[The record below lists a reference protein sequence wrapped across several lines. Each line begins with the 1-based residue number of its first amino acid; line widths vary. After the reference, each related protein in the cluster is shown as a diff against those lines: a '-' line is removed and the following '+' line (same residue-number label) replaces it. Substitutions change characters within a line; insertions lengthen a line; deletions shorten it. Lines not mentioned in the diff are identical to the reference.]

1 MKIAKLHLL
10 ILIFSFLSCEK
21 QDVVNSVDA
30 DYGVL
35 KENVETSLSYISNLV
50 PSEDLKTETL
60 TFSNTGG
67 FPLTNFE
74 VSGLEEPLSY
84 NGDSFPGEGGD
95 CSDTIEIGK
104 QCTIVLSIKTE
115 VETIKKLSITISYND
130 GVRDIK
136 KIIPLSV
143 SILKNAE
150 MIIAPGEF
158 SNIDELKNVIV
169 SPIRFP
175 RTKLGET
182 NKSLFS
188 IGNTGRRLLTF
199 KSTDLVGSDYGFTG
213 GVFPGLNG
221 NCKDTLVPHE
231 MCLVEIFYSPNQVET
246 VTYDMNFSIN
256 DGSSDQIETRKIS
269 LESADERANLTFGIS
284 TNYNFGEIVQSDQ
297 KVINFLILNNTV
309 VPANAMTFTFS
320 NPDLQFTGGSY
331 PGLGGDCDSNI
342 EPFSFCKIEVIYSR
356 SSLGNSSTNL
366 VIDYNDN
373 NFFDPQ
379 MKSSNLAFNAEIVT
393 PASFDVDPITSAN
406 GHGLFGAIKVQ
417 LSESHG
423 LSIKNSGDF
432 EGIFVG
438 AELVN
443 NGDDVFSIIPGG
455 SCGTTVKNLKPNKY
469 CSINIKALH
478 NLIGDYTATL
488 RLSYTNGSSIAATQT
503 VDIPLSVTFS
513 DTSDIRV
520 VGNSNFGAIP
530 IPSSLFVDRS
540 FTFTNHEQGTANLN
554 LDTSNLAV
562 FEYSIT
568 SNTCGA
574 TLVYNQSCV
583 LSLRYQPTSLGTDS
597 AILDLNIVDPLK
609 SYRVRLVLSGEA
621 RSHGDANIYN
631 SDDVNL
637 ASVDFNGVEVGK
649 SHSKFIRVR
658 NSGGYSTSALSAV
671 VSGSAFSIDGVTC
684 NDLGNLNL
692 GGNGSGE
699 GSACVA
705 KLTFSPIASTAYTE
719 NLTLNY
725 FNGEVT
731 VNEIIPIT
739 GTGESVGVLE
749 IQGDQD
755 LFTFSD
761 TIIGD
766 TDTITFNFENTGS
779 TNITNINFTPGSSV
793 FQWDDLSNTCLG
805 TLAPTQTC
813 SINLEFSPDTSTTST
828 AFGFVT
834 YDTNGKSYENFL
846 RARGTGQAPPNIKVS
861 LQGQGLISSYDFG
874 ESPIGQQSYIKILV
888 TNAGEAAAYNIDAQ
902 ITGDSEFSYVGT
914 TCNNGDSVTG
924 NITCEYFLIYLA
936 SDSVTN
942 TSQFSISFDNV
953 PTLTVDVTGEG
964 IEPSAGFDTWK
975 NIYAVTGDSTGTVK
989 LKWSPIIPSSGVVVT
1004 GYKVYESTNPLP
1016 LDNSS
1021 LAGFEVADINSLFE
1035 ASLIFNKSGYAP
1047 GDNVYFAIRGKYEGG
1062 VIESSDTLS
1071 MLKVVIPPKNMA
1083 LVHPYIVNQEFCGNI
1098 GVASEKEKN
1107 FGCVYSGQGNINGYF
1122 DFNRFLFV
1130 DIYESS
1136 KDASNEHQSKKGVIP
1151 EEYSNVIEAG
1161 QACKGVSE
1169 LINGVSFT
1177 KSLIRRSEF
1186 VASAAWDE
1194 LLQPADIQN
1203 FEDGGGENCAVGVDN
1218 AVETGSRDNC
1228 VSKFGI
1234 HDMSGNL
1241 WEWNSDI
1248 IDSKF
1253 GARSS
1258 IDTTNEEIFGLH
1270 LGNQLPGEHK
1280 SKDCFSFYFGLSQ
1293 INLGSCS
1300 NGVVASTA
1308 ADVLGDNYFWP
1319 PLVNDQRA
1327 IRSGGSVGPSS
1338 DQTSREAGRWVADL
1352 NQGVLSNVALTTARC
1367 AIRAPFNPN

>member
-1 MKIAKLHLL
+1 MKLANLHLL
-10 ILIFSFLSCEK
+10 ILIFSFWSCEK

-35 KENVETSLSYISNLV
+35 KENVGNTLSYISNLI
-50 PSEDLKTETL
+50 PSEDLKIETL
-60 TFSNTGG
+60 TFKNTGG
-67 FPLTNFE
+67 FPLTKFE
-74 VSGLEEPLSY
+74 VTGIEEPLSF
-84 NGDSFPGEGGD
+84 NGGIFPGEGGNCTD
-95 CSDTIEIGK
+95 SIKVGAD
-104 QCTIVLSIKTE
+104 CTIAISINSE
-115 VETIKKLSITISYND
+115 IETIKELSITISYND

-136 KIIPLSV
+136 KVIPLSV

-150 MIIAPGEF
+150 MIMAPGEF
-158 SNIDELKNVIV
+158 SNIDELKSVIV

-175 RTKLGET
+175 KTKLGIT
-182 NKSLFS
+182 NKVILTV
-188 IGNTGRRLLTF
+188 GNMGRRILTF
-199 KSTDLVGSDYGFTG
+199 KDVFLSGTDYGFTG
-213 GVFPGLNG
+213 GTFPGEGG
-221 NCKDTLVPHE
+221 NCGDRIQPHQMCTVE
-231 MCLVEIFYSPNQVET
+231 MFYNPTQVEL
-246 VTYDMNFSIN
+246 VNYDMSFSIN
-256 DGSSDQIETRKIS
+256 DGTADMIEVKEVS
-269 LESADERANLTFGIS
+269 LESTDERANLTFGIS
-284 TNYNFGEIVQSDQ
+284 TNYNFGDIVQSDQ
-297 KVINFLILNNTV
+297 KIIEFLIINNTV
-309 VPANAMTFTFS
+309 VPANTFTFTFN
-320 NPDLQFTGGSY
+320 NPDLNFTGGSY
-331 PGLGGDCDSNI
+331 PGLGGDCDANI
-342 EPFSFCKIEVIYSR
+342 EPFSFCKVEVIYSKSTLGAG
-356 SSLGNSSTNL
+356 SSNL
-366 VIDYNDN
+366 SIDYNDN

-379 MKSSNLAFNAEIVT
+379 MKNSSLTFSSSIVS

-406 GHGLFGAIKVQ
+406 GHGIFGALKVQ

-432 EGIFVG
+432 EGTFVG

-455 SCGTTVKNLKPNKY
+455 SCGTTVKNLKPYKY

-478 NLIGDYTATL
+478 NLVGDYTATL

-574 TLVYNQSCV
+574 TLAYNQSCV

-609 SYRVRLVLSGEA
+609 SYRVRLVLTGEA

-649 SHSKFIRVR
+649 SHSKFIRIR

-671 VSGSAFSIDGVTC
+671 VSGSAYSIDGVTC
-684 NDLGNLNL
+684 NDLSNLNL

-699 GSACVA
+699 GSACVV
-705 KLTFSPIASTAYTE
+705 KLTFSPIASTAYNE

-725 FNGEVT
+725 FNGEAT

-749 IQGDQD
+749 IQGYQD
-755 LFTFSD
+755 LYTFNN

-766 TDTITFNFENTGS
+766 TDTMTFNFENTGT
-779 TNITNINFTPGSSV
+779 TNITNINFTPGPSV
-793 FQWDDLSNTCLG
+793 FQWDALSNTCLG

-813 SINLEFSPDTSTTST
+813 SIDLEFSPDTSTTTT
-828 AFGFVT
+828 AFGFIT
-834 YDTNGKSYENFL
+834 YDSNGNSYENFL

-861 LQGQGLISSYDFG
+861 LQGQGLISSYDFE

-888 TNAGEAAAYNIDAQ
+888 TNAGEAPAYNIVAQ
-902 ITGDSEFSYVGT
+902 FTGDSEFSYVGT
-914 TCNNGDSVTG
+914 TCNNGDSVTS

-953 PTLTVDVTGEG
+953 PTLTVDITGEG
-964 IEPSAGFDTWK
+964 VEPSAGFDTWRD
-975 NIYAVTGDSTGTVK
+975 IYAVTGDSVGTVK
-989 LKWSPIIPSSGVVVT
+989 LKWSPIIPSSGVVLT
-1004 GYKVYESTNPLP
+1004 GYKVYESTSPLP

-1035 ASLIFNKSGYAP
+1035 ASLIFNKSGYTP

-1071 MLKVVIPPKNMA
+1071 TLKVVIPPKNMA

-1098 GVASEKEKN
+1098 GVVSEKEKN
-1107 FGCVYSGQGNINGYF
+1107 FGCAYSGQGNISGYF

-1130 DIYESS
+1130 DRYEAS
-1136 KDASNEHQSKKGVIP
+1136 KDGSNKHQSKKGVIP

-1186 VASAAWDE
+1186 VASAAWNE
-1194 LLQPADIQN
+1194 ALQPADIQN
-1203 FEDGGGENCAVGVDN
+1203 FEDGGGENCAVGVEN

-1338 DQTSREAGRWVADL
+1338 SQTSREAGRWVADL
-1352 NQGVLSNVALTTARC
+1352 NQGVLSNVTLTTARC